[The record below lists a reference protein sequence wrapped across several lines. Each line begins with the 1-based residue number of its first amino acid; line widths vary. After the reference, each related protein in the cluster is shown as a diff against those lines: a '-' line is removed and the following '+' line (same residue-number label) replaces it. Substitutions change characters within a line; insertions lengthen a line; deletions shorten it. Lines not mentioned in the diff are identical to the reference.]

1 VDPGYAFAEG
11 ANLPFRSHILSP
23 DKSSSVEQSCK
34 ANEVGKW

>member
-11 ANLPFRSHILSP
+11 ANLAFCGHILSL

-34 ANEVGKW
+34 ANEVGKR